1 MPRLPL
7 AAPLCALLACLA
19 VPAVARADAYVANFS
34 LAPAGTAAGLHS
46 QVDMHA
52 EFGSADPV
60 RDLHIHLPTGL
71 VGNPKAVPACS
82 QADFAA
88 DNCAAD
94 TRVGTTSADATAT
107 VLVLPV
113 NATATGYVYNV
124 VPNADEPARLGVILS
139 AFGGIGQVPPLPVEV
154 ALRPDGGLDTT
165 IRNIPATVAGLPT
178 VINSMDLH
186 LGGATAPT
194 FMTTPTQCAV
204 KTTVLE
210 AVTRADVSHS
220 AQSSFTPTNCGAV
233 PFAPAAAIAVAD
245 PARTKPSAY
254 TVSLTLPDG
263 GDPRQSHVRRASVV
277 LPEGTTLSP
286 GVADGLVAC
295 SAAQF
300 AGAGC
305 PAASQIG
312 SVSFATPLIGT
323 LAGKVFFGTPAGGSY
338 PVLVAVDEH
347 GVHLRLTGAVTLDP
361 RTGRI
366 STVFDNLPQVPF
378 TAFALSFQ
386 GGDRAV
392 LANPATCGSK
402 ALAAT
407 LTPWSG
413 GPARTATAAFTV
425 TGCPAGGIPFRPT
438 LRIAS
443 DSTAAGRPADALSIT
458 IARPDGDQDLARVET
473 RLPPGLA
480 ASLDGVPMCGDP
492 GAATGACPAASRL
505 GAVTAQV
512 GSGGHPV
519 TLGGSVYLT
528 GPAEGGLAGLA
539 IVLPGRVGP
548 VDLGT
553 VVVRAGLLLRP
564 EDGGVT
570 VRTSPLPAI
579 VGGVPVSIRSLTL
592 RLDRPGFAVN
602 PSSCAPQ
609 TVVAAL
615 TGGGGAAATATAP
628 YQATDCAG
636 LAFTPQLSA
645 SIDALGPVGAKRQ
658 PEFRTVITIPP
669 GNAATRTTTVALP
682 SRLSLAAASIRDVCL
697 VAQQAQDACPPGSQ
711 VGTVTAQTPL
721 LPVPLSGPVY
731 VAERPGELLPGL
743 RLALGGPVQ
752 LRLNG
757 TLGFGPNGLVS
768 AFDGIPDVPLSRL
781 ELTFA
786 AAGPLLVKGDPCA
799 GTLMRVTGSL
809 TGHNGAQATAPAR
822 VTVRGCPVTGSARVS
837 RARRPALRLVVR
849 KGRDARRLRSV
860 RIVLPVRATGLRAS
874 ADGRRLARRSVRV
887 SGRTVTLRLNRA
899 GAVTLSGRLR
909 ARSRGVLRIRAT
921 RVTGEASKLTL
932 RAARLR

>member
-1 MPRLPL
+1 MP
-7 AAPLCALLACLA
+7 
-19 VPAVARADAYVANFS
+19 
-34 LAPAGTAAGLHS
+34 
-46 QVDMHA
+46 
-52 EFGSADPV
+52 
-60 RDLHIHLPTGL
+60 I
-71 VGNPKAVPACS
+71 
-82 QADFAA
+82 
-88 DNCAAD
+88 
-94 TRVGTTSADATAT
+94 
-107 VLVLPV
+107 
-113 NATATGYVYNV
+113 NATATGFVYNV

-139 AFGGIGQVPPLPVEV
+139 AFAGIGQVPPLPVEV

-165 IRNIPATVAGLPT
+165 IRDIPTTVAGLPT

-194 FMTTPTQCAV
+194 FMTTPTHCAV

-210 AVTRADVSHS
+210 AVTRADMTHS
-220 AQSSFTPTNCGAV
+220 AQSSFTPTDCAAV
-233 PFAPAAAIAVAD
+233 PFAPAAGIAVAD
-245 PARTKPSAY
+245 HAQTKPSAY
-254 TVSLTLPDG
+254 TVSLSLPDG
-263 GDPRQSHVRRASVV
+263 GDPRQSHVRRAAVV

-312 SVSFATPLIGT
+312 SVAFVTPLIGT
-323 LAGKVFFGTPAGGSY
+323 LAGKVYFGTPAGGTY
-338 PVLVAVDEH
+338 PALVAVDDH
-347 GVHLRLTGAVTLDP
+347 GVRLRLTGAVTLDS

-366 STVFDNLPQVPF
+366 STVFDDLPQVPF
-378 TAFALSFQ
+378 TSFALSFQ

-413 GPARTATAAFTV
+413 GPAKTATAAFTV
-425 TGCPAGGIPFRPT
+425 TGCPAGGIPFRPA
-438 LRIAS
+438 LSVAS
-443 DSTAAGRPADALSIT
+443 DSTAAGRPTGALSIT

-480 ASLDGVPMCGDP
+480 ASLSGVPVCDD
-492 GAATGACPAASRL
+492 AAATTGACPVATRL

-570 VRTSPLPAI
+570 VRTAPLPAL

-615 TGGGGAAATATAP
+615 TGAGGGAATASAP

-636 LAFTPQLSA
+636 LAFAPQLSA
-645 SIDALGPVGAKRQ
+645 SIDALGPKGATRQ
-658 PEFRTVITIPP
+658 PAFRTVITVPP
-669 GNAATRTTTVALP
+669 GHAATSAATVALAVAVQP
-682 SRLSLAAASIRDVCL
+682 RRGGDPRRLPG
-697 VAQQAQDACPPGSQ
+697 AQQAQDACPPGSQ
-711 VGTVTAQTPL
+711 VGTVTAETPL

-731 VAERPGELLPGL
+731 VAERPGEFLPGL

-757 TLGFGPNGLVS
+757 TLSLAPTGLIS
-768 AFDGIPDVPLSRL
+768 TFAGIPDVPLSRF

-786 AAGPLLVKGDPCA
+786 AGGPLQVKGDPCTGA
-799 GTLMRVTGSL
+799 LMRTTGTL

-822 VTVRGCPVTGSARVS
+822 VTVRGCGVTGSARVS

-849 KGRDARRLRSV
+849 KGRDAARLRSV
-860 RIVLPVRATGLRAS
+860 RVVLPVRATHLRAS
-874 ADGRRLARRSVRV
+874 ADGRRLARKAIRV
-887 SGRTVTLRLNRA
+887 HGRTVTLRLSRA
-899 GAVTLSGRLR
+899 GTVTLTGRLAARPRR
-909 ARSRGVLRIRAT
+909 ALHIQAT
-921 RVTGEASKLTL
+921 RVTGKRSKLSL